1 MPPSGATSA
10 TICRTEFEP
19 MSMAATRSVRASPSP
34 PFDPGLGAA
43 W

>member
-10 TICRTEFEP
+10 TICRTEFDP

-34 PFDPGLGAA
+34 PLEPGFAA
-43 W
+43 VR

>member
-19 MSMAATRSVRASPSP
+19 MSIAATRSARASPSP
-34 PFDPGLGAA
+34 PFDPGFGAA